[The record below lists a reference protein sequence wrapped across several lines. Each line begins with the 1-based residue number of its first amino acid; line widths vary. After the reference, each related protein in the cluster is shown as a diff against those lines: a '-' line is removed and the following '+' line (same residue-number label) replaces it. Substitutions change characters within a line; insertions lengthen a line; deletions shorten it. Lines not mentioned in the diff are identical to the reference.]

1 MRLNRPLDPATVDL
15 DSVDLVDSRLYG
27 HGDPHS
33 VWHAMRDRDPVRW
46 HPVGDDLGFWSITK
60 MEDADLVLRDHTRF
74 TSQRGTMLFLLGK
87 DDPARGRQMAATDPP
102 RHNRMRVPLQRAL
115 APKNIEKYREA
126 VREEVR
132 RVLAPALGGEVYDFA
147 EHMMAMPMA
156 TAGRIMDLPRTDW
169 PRLTALT
176 AMSIAPDDPE
186 FAEEGGADAT
196 LKLAH
201 RELFA
206 YFHDI
211 VRERRR
217 NPGDDLISLLLEM
230 DVEGEKIEVGAVLAN
245 CYSLLLGANI
255 TTPFVPIA
263 AVEELIGT
271 AGLQE
276 WMNDPDALTTGID
289 EAVRWA
295 SPANH
300 FMRYAIA
307 DVELRGRRISAG
319 DAVVVWLGAANRD
332 DEYFTDPFAFDFR
345 RKPNKHVAFGS
356 GPHYCVG
363 HSVARM
369 SLRVLFEEM
378 FATFSDFELAG
389 QVEHLCSNFV
399 AGIKHMPIVA
409 KVRSGAGALTG
420 VDR

>member
-1 MRLNRPLDPATVDL
+1 MRLNRPLDPATIDL
-15 DSVDLVDSRLYG
+15 DAVDLVDSELYG

-33 VWHAMRDRDPVRW
+33 IWHAMRDRDPVRW
-46 HPVGDDLGFWSITK
+46 QPVGEDLGFWSITK
-60 MEDADLVLRDHTRF
+60 MDDADLVLRDHTRF

-102 RHNRMRVPLQRAL
+102 RHTRMRVPLQRAL
-115 APKNIEKYREA
+115 APKSIERYQGA
-126 VREEVR
+126 VRDEIR
-132 RVLAPALGGEVYDFA
+132 RVLAPAISGEVYDFA
-147 EHMMAMPMA
+147 AHMMAMPMA
-156 TAGRIMDLPRTDW
+156 TAGRLMDLPRADW
-169 PRLTALT
+169 ARLTELT

-186 FAEEGGADAT
+186 FAAKDTAQAT
-196 LKLAH
+196 LELAH

-211 VRERRR
+211 VRDRRK
-217 NPGDDLISLLLEM
+217 NLGDDLISLMLTME
-230 DVEGEKIEVGAVLAN
+230 VEGEPIEVGAVLAN

-263 AVEELIGT
+263 AMDELMDT
-271 AGLQE
+271 PRLKE
-276 WMNDPDALTTGID
+276 WMADPDALTTGVD

-307 DVELRGRRISAG
+307 DVEIRGKQIAAG

-332 DEYFTDPFAFDFR
+332 DEYFTDPFTFDFH
-345 RKPNKHVAFGS
+345 RKPNKHIAFGI

-369 SLRVLFEEM
+369 SLKLLFEEL
-378 FATFSDFELAG
+378 FTTFEDFERAG
-389 QVEHLCSNFV
+389 EVEHLCSNFV
-399 AGIKHMPIVA
+399 AGIKHMPIRAKARAGVSAPVA
-409 KVRSGAGALTG
+409 
-420 VDR
+420 D